1 MAESIIK
8 FLKTREVES
17 PTRGFPTDAGIDFY
31 VPKFTPSFIKDLK
44 AKNPAVF
51 AKKEDQYSGT
61 VYMNGTGALTLSNGS
76 DRNSPSVTYD
86 LKDDNDTLIK
96 FDEEKGKPYFLLP
109 PHSRINI
116 PSGISSKM
124 LKEGRALIAANKSG
138 TATKMGLVFA
148 AQVVDYSYTGEI
160 HIGVINTST
169 KVARIY
175 EGDKLI
181 QFVETPV
188 YTSKIEAVELDSLS
202 DEGLKEFWSG
212 IPQDRKDGGFGSTDK
227 KPETK

>member
-8 FLKTREVES
+8 FLKIRDVKTPS
-17 PTRGFPTDAGIDFY
+17 RGFPTDAGIDFY

-44 AKNPAVF
+44 EKNPAVF
-51 AKKEDQYSGT
+51 GVKETGSL
-61 VYMNGTGALTLSNGS
+61 YMNNSGSLTLSNGS
-76 DRNSPSVTYD
+76 EKNPTSITYD
-86 LKDDNDTLIK
+86 LKDENDTLLK
-96 FDEEKGKPYFLLP
+96 FDEIKGKPYFLLT
-109 PHSRINI
+109 PHTRVNI

-138 TATKMGLVFA
+138 VATKQGLVFA

-169 KVARIY
+169 KVVRIY
-175 EGDKLI
+175 EEDKLI

-188 YTSKIEAVELDSLS
+188 YTSKIESVELDSLS
-202 DEGLKEFWSG
+202 EEGLKEFWSG
-212 IPQDRKDGGFGSTDK
+212 VPQDRKDGGFGSTDK
-227 KPETK
+227 SVPK